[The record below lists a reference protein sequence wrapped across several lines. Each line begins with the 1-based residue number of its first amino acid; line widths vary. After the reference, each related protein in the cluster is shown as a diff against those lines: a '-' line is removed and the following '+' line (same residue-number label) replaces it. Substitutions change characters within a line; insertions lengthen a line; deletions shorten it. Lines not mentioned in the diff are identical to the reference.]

1 MPAPSITLAQ
11 ILKLDPCKD
20 RYDAAKSK
28 LPARKSITAAA
39 AREAGISFGDV
50 VWVLSAMSRTDK
62 DVERRLRLWMSDCA
76 ARVLHIFEGEQPA
89 DLRPREAICAV
100 RAYARGEIDAAAWAA
115 TREAAW
121 EAAWAAARDT
131 ASAAAS
137 AAAWAAAWAA
147 ARDAA
152 SAAAWAA
159 ARDAASAAAWAAARD
174 AASAAAWAAVWAAAR
189 EAAWAAARDAASA
202 AAWAAVWAA
211 AREAERNWQFDRL
224 IARMSENDL
233 EDWPLPL
240 PAVAK
245 PEAS

>member
-121 EAAWAAARDT
+121 D
-131 ASAAAS
+131 
-137 AAAWAAAWAA
+137 
-147 ARDAA
+147 
-152 SAAAWAA
+152 
-159 ARDAASAAAWAAARD
+159 
-174 AASAAAWAAVWAAAR
+174 AAWAAVWAAAR

-211 AREAERNWQFDRL
+211 AREAAWAAAWDAERNWQFDRL